1 MGRTPRFAHGLNVS
15 RDGLVHASDR
25 SHSVLYV
32 HRKDGTYITE
42 VALPGQ
48 FNSVAFSPDPEQ
60 YYVYATGMNV
70 TARMYVL
77 RRSDLRILGSFKS
90 DGQHYIDTDSKGNL
104 FTCGL
109 RMPQR
114 FVLKDL
120 AAPSLS

>member
-1 MGRTPRFAHGLNVS
+1 
-15 RDGLVHASDR
+15 
-25 SHSVLYV
+25 
-32 HRKDGTYITE
+32 
-42 VALPGQ
+42 
-48 FNSVAFSPDPEQ
+48 
-60 YYVYATGMNV
+60 MNV

-90 DGQHYIDTDSKGNL
+90 DGQHYVDTDSKGNL

-120 AAPSLS
+120 PARRSS